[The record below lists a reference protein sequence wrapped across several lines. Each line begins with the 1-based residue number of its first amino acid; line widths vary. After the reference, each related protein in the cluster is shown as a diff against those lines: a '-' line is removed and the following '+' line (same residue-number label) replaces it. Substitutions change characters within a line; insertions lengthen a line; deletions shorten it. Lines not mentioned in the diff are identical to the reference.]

1 MQEQD
6 RTNVERKLKMK
17 TKKKCKVFVLVMLLF
32 VILQACGKNSSV
44 PEEPDWR
51 DRYGMSANGIVTPEP
66 ESPPV
71 TKKPTGDDLPSIDL
85 PYPTPLPM
93 REFVPEEGQVELVL
107 WMFGSHEM
115 HLDDHMLAELNYI
128 LQQRGCSFYLTKK
141 VEPAEVKVDQI
152 SRWQEALDAGEQVD
166 LIYLGN
172 EDINIAYKAY
182 GNTAVIRAITGG
194 YLLSFS
200 DYPETEA
207 KERLLAA
214 YPEEYWKL
222 CSFQGENYGVSN
234 TVSSLSKQKRY
245 LLFNLDAAEQ
255 AGIEVPEE
263 LDIWNLD
270 ELLSQAEAAGVPGFS
285 WSDVLETCGIKNLK
299 CGLYVKVSEDGSYRI
314 INPLED
320 EELLSL
326 WDKLYY
332 YVEQGWEGD
341 TLTLDRLPLIMC
353 KIGNDESWEGERF
366 RIGSETENRLVRVKV
381 YEEVERIFVE
391 GSYIEMLGIHSGSEH
406 KEEALELL
414 SLMHGDEEIVQLLR
428 YGIEGVHYKWGEE
441 GLEDVMTSELVIH
454 EHGGVIDEKKWSSP
468 ESLSFG
474 NQLMYVEMD
483 ETLGKE
489 NREEEWY
496 AGCADIKWIPYM
508 EEFDEEQKK
517 VADTIKFITFVIF
530 PNGGFLDKS
539 TFMITIDKNYKA
551 EIEKLRTD
559 FAEAGYNEL
568 AEEINKKYGLE

>member
-1 MQEQD
+1 MQ
-6 RTNVERKLKMK
+6 RKRL
-17 TKKKCKVFVLVMLLF
+17 LVMIMLYIL
-32 VILQACGKNSSV
+32 VLQACTKPV
-44 PEEPDWR
+44 PLPAEPDWR
-51 DRYGMSANGIVTPEP
+51 DRYGMSANGTVTPEP

-71 TKKPTGDDLPSIDL
+71 TKKPTGNDFSSIEL

-107 WMFGSHEM
+107 WMFGSHEDK
-115 HLDDHMLAELNYI
+115 LDDHMLAELNYI
-128 LQQRGCSFYLTKK
+128 LQERGCSFYLTKK
-141 VEPAEVKVDQI
+141 VEPAEVKLGQI
-152 SRWQEALDAGEQVD
+152 SRWQEALDVGEQVD

-172 EDINIAYKAY
+172 EDDGIAYREY
-182 GNTAVIRAITGG
+182 GNTAIIRAIMGG
-194 YLLSFS
+194 YLLPFS
-200 DYPETEA
+200 EYPETEA

-214 YPEEYWKL
+214 YPEDYWKL

-234 TVSSLSKQKRY
+234 SVSAYIKRKDY
-245 LLFNLDAAEQ
+245 ILFNLDAAEQ
-255 AGIEVPEE
+255 AGIAPPEE

-285 WSDVLETCGIKNLK
+285 WSNALDICGIKNLD
-299 CGLYVKVSEDGSYRI
+299 CGLYVKFSEDGSYRI

-332 YVEQGWEGD
+332 YMEQGWRGD
-341 TLTLDRLPLIMC
+341 TVTLDRLPLIIC
-353 KIGNDESWEGERF
+353 RSGTDRHWEGERF
-366 RIGSETENRLVRVKV
+366 RIGSDTENRFVRVKV
-381 YEEVERIFVE
+381 YEELERIFVE

-441 GLEDVMTSELVIH
+441 GVEDVMTSELEVLK
-454 EHGGVIDEKKWSSP
+454 HGYAIDEKKWRSPGSS
-468 ESLSFG
+468 SFG
-474 NQLMYVEMD
+474 NLLMYVEMD
-483 ETLGKE
+483 RMLGKE
-489 NREEEWY
+489 SKEEEWY
-496 AGCADIKWIPYM
+496 ASCVDIKWVPYM

-517 VADTIKFITFVIF
+517 AADTIKFITYVIF
-530 PNGGFLDKS
+530 PNGGFGNESSFL
-539 TFMITIDKNYKA
+539 ITIGKNYKN
-551 EIEKLRTD
+551 ELEKLRTA

-568 AEEINKKYGLE
+568 AEEINEKYGLK